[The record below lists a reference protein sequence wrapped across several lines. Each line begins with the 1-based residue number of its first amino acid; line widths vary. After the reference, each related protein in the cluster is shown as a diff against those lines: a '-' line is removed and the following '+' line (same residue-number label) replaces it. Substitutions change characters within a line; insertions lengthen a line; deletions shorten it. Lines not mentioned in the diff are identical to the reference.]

1 MKNYLISMYALVVSL
16 SFVGYNCNIVN
27 NNAIVDVNLIVS
39 PKEAKGNNSIWSVLS
54 RIDSSTSMI
63 TIAPVK
69 QTTLSKENNFVDFFF
84 KPALFFKRNN
94 FTNLL
99 KSTLTYSN
107 ANSLSNYIILY

>member
-1 MKNYLISMYALVVSL
+1 
-16 SFVGYNCNIVN
+16 
-27 NNAIVDVNLIVS
+27 
-39 PKEAKGNNSIWSVLS
+39 
-54 RIDSSTSMI
+54 MI